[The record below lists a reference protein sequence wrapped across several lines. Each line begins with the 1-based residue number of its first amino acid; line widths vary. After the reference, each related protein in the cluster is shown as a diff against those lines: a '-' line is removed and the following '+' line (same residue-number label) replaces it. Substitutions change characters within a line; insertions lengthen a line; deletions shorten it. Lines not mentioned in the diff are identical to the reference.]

1 MLCTSAGPKL
11 RKWYGE
17 GELPTDAER
26 AVVERMPEPE
36 DVPDEQVVQDA
47 VLVTDAD
54 SATGEQVVLQ
64 LILSRYEMIEQT
76 SRSQSHASRLHDV
89 HCTSCLK
96 LPKSLLTMHL
106 LAQVAS
112 QDHHTR
118 CRRS

>member
-76 SRSQSHASRLHDV
+76 
-89 HCTSCLK
+89 K
-96 LPKSLLTMHL
+96 
-106 LAQVAS
+106 
-112 QDHHTR
+112 
-118 CRRS
+118 